1 MKKSQTKRNDVLN
14 SNRRLEQRVRRQT
27 RDAQKLLAV
36 THVLLNIQ
44 TDLPIDNE
52 KIIKV
57 MNAIEKKTPL
67 AIDAWRSEFEIKY
80 EGKTILK
87 WRNGEC
93 LSA

>member
-1 MKKSQTKRNDVLN
+1 MLESKQKRKNAVS

-36 THVLLNIQ
+36 THVLLNMQ
-44 TDLPIDNE
+44 TEIPVSNE
-52 KIIKV
+52 TVISV

>member
-1 MKKSQTKRNDVLN
+1 MQTEIPV
-14 SNRRLEQRVRRQT
+14 SSETV
-27 RDAQKLLAV
+27 
-36 THVLLNIQ
+36 IS
-44 TDLPIDNE
+44 
-52 KIIKV
+52 V

-67 AIDAWRSEFEIKY
+67 SIDAWRSEFEIKY